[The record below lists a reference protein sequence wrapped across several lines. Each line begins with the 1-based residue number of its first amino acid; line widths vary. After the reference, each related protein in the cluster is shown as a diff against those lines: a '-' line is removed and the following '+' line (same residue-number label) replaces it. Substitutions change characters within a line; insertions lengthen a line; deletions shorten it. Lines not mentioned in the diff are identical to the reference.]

1 MQIAKKTDWI
11 FNIPIRSRTPKKIT
25 KKDMQTTA
33 QRQALAAG
41 GGLGAKKPKVENARR
56 R

>member
-33 QRQALAAG
+33 QRFALLAG
-41 GGLGAKKPKVENARR
+41 GRAWIKLQEQDSVRA
-56 R
+56 